1 MLWNGFIYSDTL
13 DVHMLCTIQTKPNKN
28 MKIQIN
34 TESEI
39 DIDELADALDSTL
52 DCKIDGF
59 VSELDLSDEI
69 RDAISDQS
77 FDYEIDSALNDYDFS
92 RCDEIVILQERVT
105 DLEDVIKRVAQAL
118 PNSAFDAM
126 AETNKQLQSR
136 YDELET
142 KFKKMAGL
150 DDVSDYEKDQI

>member
-1 MLWNGFIYSDTL
+1 
-13 DVHMLCTIQTKPNKN
+13 

-34 TESEI
+34 TEAEL
-39 DIDELADALDSTL
+39 DIDELADALDSTI

-69 RDAISDQS
+69 REAVSDQS
-77 FDYEIDSALNDYDFS
+77 FDYEINSALDDYDFS
-92 RCDEIVILQERVT
+92 KCDDIVELQERVGN
-105 DLEDVIKRVAQAL
+105 LEEVITRISQAL

-126 AETNKQLQSR
+126 AETNRQLQSR
-136 YDELET
+136 YDELEA

-150 DDVSDYEKDQI
+150 DGIEEDQI

>member
-1 MLWNGFIYSDTL
+1 
-13 DVHMLCTIQTKPNKN
+13 MLCTIQTKPNKN
-28 MKIQIN
+28 MKIEIN
-34 TESEI
+34 TKLLCDNIEAEL
-39 DIDELADALDSTL
+39 DIDAIADALDSTI

-59 VSELDLSDEI
+59 ISELDLSDEI
-69 RDAISDQS
+69 RDAVNDLS

-92 RCDEIVILQERVT
+92 RCDDIVILQERVT
-105 DLEDVIKRVAQAL
+105 DLEDTIKRVAQAL

-136 YDELET
+136 YDELEA

-150 DDVSDYEKDQI
+150 DGIEEDCP

>member
-1 MLWNGFIYSDTL
+1 
-13 DVHMLCTIQTKPNKN
+13 
-28 MKIQIN
+28 MKIEIN
-34 TESEI
+34 TKLLCDNIEAEL
-39 DIDELADALDSTL
+39 DIDAIADALDSTI

-59 VSELDLSDEI
+59 ISELDLSDEI
-69 RDAISDQS
+69 RDAVNDLS

-92 RCDEIVILQERVT
+92 RCDDIVILQERVT
-105 DLEDVIKRVAQAL
+105 DLEDTIKRVAQAL

-136 YDELET
+136 YDELEA

-150 DDVSDYEKDQI
+150 DGIEEDCP